1 MRRVALLAAPLLM
14 VGLVGCSQLSALAP
28 VSGGPITTLR
38 TAANDVLLEKGVE
51 ILVAP
56 ECTESDSTFTCAGTT
71 IDMEPITVTSSDAE
85 ATTMTVTVGG
95 TVLYDG
101 DVKSVIDRFAE
112 APQ

>member
-28 VSGGPITTLR
+28 
-38 TAANDVLLEKGVE
+38 ANDVLLEKGVE

-56 ECTESDSTFTCAGTT
+56 ECSESDSMFTCTGTT

>member
-1 MRRVALLAAPLLM
+1 
-14 VGLVGCSQLSALAP
+14 
-28 VSGGPITTLR
+28 
-38 TAANDVLLEKGVE
+38 
-51 ILVAP
+51 
-56 ECTESDSTFTCAGTT
+56 
-71 IDMEPITVTSSDAE
+71 MEPITVTSSDAE